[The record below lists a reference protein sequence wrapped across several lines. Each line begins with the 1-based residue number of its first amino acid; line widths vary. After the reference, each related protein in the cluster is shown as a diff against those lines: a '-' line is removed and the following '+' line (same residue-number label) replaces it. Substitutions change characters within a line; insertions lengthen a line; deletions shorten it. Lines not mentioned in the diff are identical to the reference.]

1 MSFSASKS
9 SNKSDSKAESVN
21 ASNSTSASE
30 STSESGNQAFDQLNE
45 TFRPSTGLTSSAS
58 TAIGDLLGLNG
69 ADANTEGFKKFRD
82 SSGYNFIQD
91 EGINGITGSKA
102 AGGLLNS
109 GSTLRAITGY
119 SSNLADQFLNQYL
132 AQLSG
137 LSDTGIKAGQVI
149 SGAGGVSK
157 STNKSTSNSSS
168 SGSSQS
174 TGQST
179 GSGTSIGFS
188 KG

>member
-9 SNKSDSKAESVN
+9 NSKSDSKAESVN
-21 ASNSTSASE
+21 Q
-30 STSESGNQAFDQLNE
+30 STSETSNQAFDQLND
-45 TFRPSTGLTSSAS
+45 TFKPTTGLTSSAS

-69 ADANTEGFKKFRD
+69 AGASDEGFKKFRD
-82 SSGYNFIQD
+82 SSGYNFIKD

-109 GSTLRAITGY
+109 GSTLRAVTGY

-132 AQLSG
+132 AQLNG

-149 SGAGGVSK
+149 SGAGGTSK
-157 STNKSTSNSSS
+157 ST
-168 SGSSQS
+168 S
-174 TGQST
+174 TGQSNSVGQSS
-179 GSGTSIGFS
+179 GSGSSIGFS

>member
-9 SNKSDSKAESVN
+9 SNKSDSRAESVN
-21 ASNSTSASE
+21 Q
-30 STSESGNQAFDQLNE
+30 STSETSNQAFDQLND
-45 TFRPSTGLTSSAS
+45 TFSPTTALTSSAS

-69 ADANTEGFKKFRD
+69 AAANTEGFKKFRD
-82 SSGYNFIQD
+82 SSGYNFIKD

-119 SSNLADQFLNQYL
+119 SNNLADQFLNQYL
-132 AQLSG
+132 AQLNG
-137 LSDTGIKAGQVI
+137 LSDTGIRAGQVI
-149 SGAGGVSK
+149 SGAGGTSR
-157 STNKSTSNSSS
+157 STSSGTSS
-168 SGSSQS
+168 S

-188 KG
+188 ARGGG